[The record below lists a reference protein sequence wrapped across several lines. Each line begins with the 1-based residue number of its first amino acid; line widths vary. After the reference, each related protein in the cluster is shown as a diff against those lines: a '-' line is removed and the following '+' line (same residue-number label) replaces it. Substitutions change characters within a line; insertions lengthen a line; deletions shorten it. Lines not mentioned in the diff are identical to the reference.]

1 MNCINAIAM
10 TLAATTMAVAAA
22 PRIALIRVKEIY
34 AGLPA
39 TAALQQEIKTER
51 EEIMKDQRADTLRKI
66 ITELQG
72 LQAKLSD
79 KTNPPDEETSRK
91 LARSYEITRQEAQSL
106 QNEFET
112 FRSEREKQINRKMVS
127 GMRATLDHIT
137 EISRKIAKEQ
147 GFDIVLDASGET
159 NTSVPFV
166 LYQKNA
172 LDLTGAVKAA
182 LQDAAPGTTTAPAP
196 AKPPTP

>member
-10 TLAATTMAVAAA
+10 TLAATTFAAAAA
-22 PRIALIRVKEIY
+22 PRVALIRVKEIY

-91 LARSYEITRQEAQSL
+91 LARSYEIKRQEAQSL

-112 FRSEREKQINRKMVS
+112 FRSEREKQINRKMVT
-127 GMRATLDHIT
+127 GMRATLDQIT
-137 EISRKIAKEQ
+137 EISRKVAKEQ
-147 GFDIVLDASGET
+147 GFDIVLDSSGET

-166 LYQKNA
+166 LYQKSA
-172 LDLTGAVKAA
+172 PDLTGAVKAA
-182 LQDAAPGTTTAPAP
+182 LQDVAN

>member
-91 LARSYEITRQEAQSL
+91 LARSYEIKRQEAQSL

-182 LQDAAPGTTTAPAP
+182 LQDAGPDTTTAPAP
-196 AKPPTP
+196 AKTPTP